1 MVSQNYF
8 AQDTWKAMQNLSIDY
23 GIRYEYNGA
32 PFNAPGTPYP
42 GIDLNNQA
50 CFPSATVTCNM
61 AETPDAR
68 DWGPRVGVAYSP
80 TWWSNYQTVIR
91 GGVGMFYDGLFTNI
105 IDNIQAGAPNN
116 SAKSIISAVTAA
128 NPRGTP
134 NWTSFTNFA
143 GVTKAPLPSDTAQ
156 PILDHMLSPKTFHWN
171 LNVQQELPGG
181 FVSQVSYVGERG
193 EHLYGQTEFNPQLN
207 NFVSA
212 ARRIS
217 SR

>member
-1 MVSQNYF
+1 
-8 AQDTWKAMQNLSIDY
+8 
-23 GIRYEYNGA
+23 
-32 PFNAPGTPYP
+32 
-42 GIDLNNQA
+42 
-50 CFPSATVTCNM
+50 
-61 AETPDAR
+61 
-68 DWGPRVGVAYSP
+68 
-80 TWWSNYQTVIR
+80 
-91 GGVGMFYDGLFTNI
+91 MFYDGLFTNI

-217 SR
+217 SRGRIVLRDNSEDSNYNGLWAQVDKKVSSHLAFRAAYTYARGMDDGSEIFTTNNQSAYARITAHLHTISGNDWCSPT